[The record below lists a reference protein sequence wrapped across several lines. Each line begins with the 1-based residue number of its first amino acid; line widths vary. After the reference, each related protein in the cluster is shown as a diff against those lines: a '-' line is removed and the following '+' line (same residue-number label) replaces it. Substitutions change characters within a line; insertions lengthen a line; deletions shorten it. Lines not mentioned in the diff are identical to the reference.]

1 LSPSRDPSTNHPTNH
16 HLAKLTPLAYINRI
30 REQRDDLEIQTI
42 KSSKREKQLI
52 ASKGEERES
61 KERLKE
67 KQLNQ
72 LIVDLVSQFDSFT
85 ASTSSIHH
93 LQAC

>member
-1 LSPSRDPSTNHPTNH
+1 M
-16 HLAKLTPLAYINRI
+16 
-30 REQRDDLEIQTI
+30 EIQAI
-42 KSSKREKQLI
+42 ESSKREKQLTS
-52 ASKGEERES
+52 SKKEDRKS
-61 KERLKE
+61 KERLRKK

-85 ASTSSIHH
+85 TSTSFIHH